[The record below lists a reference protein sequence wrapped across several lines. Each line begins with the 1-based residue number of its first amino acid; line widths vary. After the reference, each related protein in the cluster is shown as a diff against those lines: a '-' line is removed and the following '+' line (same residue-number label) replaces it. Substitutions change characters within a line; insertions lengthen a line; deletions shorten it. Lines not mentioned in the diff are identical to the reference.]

1 MWLINTSKLSLE
13 LYYGD
18 GIPPYAI
25 LSHTW
30 GDDEVSFQEFN
41 QASETENEKITTK
54 EGYRKIVATCDQ
66 ALNDGYGY
74 AWVDTCC
81 IDKTS
86 SAELTE
92 AINSMFGWYR
102 QSQVCYA
109 YLSDFT
115 HDTKDDIE
123 AKFRKCR
130 WFTRGWCLQELLAPR
145 RILFF
150 NQKWQ
155 EIGAKSLMCRL
166 ISDLTGVPEAV
177 LHTPPKKDI
186 QEFPI
191 AARISWIAK
200 RHTTRIEDM
209 SYSLLGIL
217 NVNMP
222 MLYGEGQ
229 KAFLRL
235 QEEIIKKY
243 NDLSIFAWDGE
254 ATASG
259 FMPILAASPSSFAI
273 NPIDH
278 DSKDTSSKLGDR
290 LRTQFSLTNQG
301 VFFPNAKLQHQT
313 AVPGYSHH
321 YLLSLNYR
329 DPSFR
334 DRRGSS
340 QRYLLLQKI
349 GPGVFVRL
357 HDSPD
362 RLNAFRKKDCTG
374 AFFEPICILSSL
386 PKPMIQQLVLW
397 ERYAVRLRWKAW
409 EKVGRRYWHIRTVQ
423 PRESWDPAA
432 NQFLLQMAYERHMH
446 IEFVPGN
453 YESNPSFKYFVL
465 VIQVGNVNNR
475 HTAKVSAR
483 IVSADVW
490 NGVNVTILG
499 FRRKEGLALEVLPP
513 MNGTDDHISLAGYD
527 ISVSVKLVNEPNEQP
542 YHHVYL
548 DWKANEDD
556 NSTREISA
564 GTNAAKS
571 KED

>member
-1 MWLINTSKLSLE
+1 MWLINTSTLSLE

-18 GIPPYAI
+18 EIPAYAI

-30 GDDEVSFQEFN
+30 GDGEMSFQEFT
-41 QASETENEKITTK
+41 QATETKNDGTK
-54 EGYRKIVATCDQ
+54 SKAGYRKIAATCDR
-66 ALNDGYGY
+66 ALMDGYCY

-102 QSQVCYA
+102 QSQVCYV
-109 YLSDFT
+109 YLSDFML
-115 HDTKDDIE
+115 DTADVTSQQDQFD
-123 AKFRKCR
+123 ANFRQCR

-145 RILFF
+145 HLRFF

-155 EIGAKSLMCRL
+155 EIGAKSSLSRL
-166 ISDLTGVPEAV
+166 ISDITGVPEAV
-177 LHTPPKKDI
+177 LLVPPKKDI

-243 NDLSIFAWDGE
+243 NDLSIFAWNGA

-259 FMPILAASPSSFAI
+259 FMPILAASPASFVI

-278 DSKDTSSKLGDR
+278 QSRDSGSQLGER

-301 VFFPNAKLQHQT
+301 VFFPSAKLQYQV
-313 AVPGYSHH
+313 AVPGYRHH
-321 YLLSLNYR
+321 YLLNLNYQ
-329 DPSFR
+329 DPSFQGR
-334 DRRGSS
+334 GGNRR
-340 QRYLLLQKI
+340 YILLQKI
-349 GPGVFVRL
+349 GPGLFIRL
-357 HDSPD
+357 HDPPD
-362 RLNAFRKKDCTG
+362 RLKAFQKTVPTG
-374 AFFEPICILSSL
+374 AFFEPVCILNNPL
-386 PKPMIQQLVLW
+386 GPMIRQLVLW
-397 ERYAVRLRWKAW
+397 ERYALRLRWKPW
-409 EKVGRRYWHIRTVQ
+409 GKLGRRYWHIRTVQ
-423 PRESWDPAA
+423 PKESWDLAA
-432 NQFLLQMAYERHMH
+432 SQFLLEMVYERHMH

-465 VIQVGNVNNR
+465 VVQVGDKNIR
-475 HTAKVSAR
+475 DPAMVSVR

-490 NGVNVTILG
+490 EGINVPMSG
-499 FRRKEGLALEVLPP
+499 FRKKEALALETLPP
-513 MNGTDDHISLAGYD
+513 MKGTGDSDHISLVGYD
-527 ISVSVKLVNEPNEQP
+527 ISVSVRLVTEPNEQP
-542 YHHVYL
+542 YHIVYL
-548 DWKANEDD
+548 DWEAATSLSVTNE
-556 NSTREISA
+556 
-564 GTNAAKS
+564 
-571 KED
+571 